1 MSKKGMSKDE
11 QSFHKVMAIMFPIRN
26 ALMYDPKSLSKNNWL
41 QLTEELRKRNIKIN
55 SFLEGATPKD
65 NYYGIN
71 KIFDLVK
78 NPKGKDIH
86 HDVMKF

>member
-1 MSKKGMSKDE
+1 MSKDE

-26 ALMYDPKSLSKNNWL
+26 ALMYDARNLSKNHWL
-41 QLTEELRKRNIKIN
+41 QLTDELRKRNIKMK

-65 NYYGIN
+65 NNYGIN

-78 NPKGKDIH
+78 NKKR
-86 HDVMKF
+86 